1 MTVPADDDDPTTRT
15 PLTRDGVMQGAMR
28 VADTGGISA
37 LTMRSLA
44 TEVGVR
50 PMSLYHHVA
59 NKEEILDGIVDTVF
73 LEIDLPTKDV
83 DWRTAMRRRAI
94 SAREALRRHPWAI
107 ALMQSRTNPGPA
119 TLRHHDAVIGSLRQA
134 GFTVAMTAHAFSLID
149 SYVYGFALQEAAFP
163 FDEPED
169 VPEIAEAMFAQMPVD
184 AYPNLAEFTAEHI
197 LQPGYDYAEEFT
209 YGLDLILDG
218 LERSLT

>member
-1 MTVPADDDDPTTRT
+1 
-15 PLTRDGVMQGAMR
+15 
-28 VADTGGISA
+28 
-37 LTMRSLA
+37 
-44 TEVGVR
+44 
-50 PMSLYHHVA
+50 
-59 NKEEILDGIVDTVF
+59 
-73 LEIDLPTKDV
+73 
-83 DWRTAMRRRAI
+83 
-94 SAREALRRHPWAI
+94 
-107 ALMQSRTNPGPA
+107 MQSRTNPGPA

-149 SYVYGFALQEAAFP
+149 SYVYGFALQEAALP

-184 AYPNLAEFTAEHI
+184 AYPHLAEFTAEHI

-218 LERSLT
+218 LERSLA